1 MRTLISGDYIAAQ
14 VRSKSLMANP
24 EYLPNVLGVLGTRAD
39 RRIAQCLE
47 VWSLKMQVAA
57 G

>member
-39 RRIAQCLE
+39 RRIAPCLE
-47 VWSLKMQVAA
+47 VWYLKMQVAA